1 MSGLVAAL
9 AVGVLFAIGTYL
21 VLSREQI
28 NLILGLNL
36 YSYAVNMLL
45 FTSTTLNRGIPPI
58 IENKESFAGDISQ
71 FVDPVPQAMILTAI
85 VISFG
90 ITAFMIVLFNRRH
103 TLITNYVTKELPEQS
118 FVANDPFNPEAHYLT
133 GLDEDPEDYD
143 WLEDTLT
150 PETQ

>member
-1 MSGLVAAL
+1 MNGLVAAL
-9 AVGVLFAIGTYL
+9 AVGMLFAIGTYL

-36 YSYAVNMLL
+36 YSYAVNVLL
-45 FTSTTLNRGIPPI
+45 FTSTTLRKGVPPI
-58 IENKESFAGDISQ
+58 IEDKEAFAGEITQ
-71 FVDPVPQAMILTAI
+71 FVDPIPQALILTAI

-90 ITAFMIVLFNRRH
+90 ITAFLIVLFNRRH
-103 TLITNYVTKELPEQS
+103 TLITNYVTAELPEQS
-118 FVANDPFNPEAHYLT
+118 FVANDPFSPEAHYLT

-150 PETQ
+150 LQT

>member
-1 MSGLVAAL
+1 MSGL
-9 AVGVLFAIGTYL
+9 IGTYL

-36 YSYAVNMLL
+36 YSYAVNVLL

-103 TLITNYVTKELPEQS
+103 MLITNYVTTELPEQS

-143 WLEDTLT
+143 WLEDTIILK
-150 PETQ
+150 TQ